1 MPSRSKRS
9 AVQTALSFHRIHD
22 PRTARRIVAHTGL
35 APPSL
40 VVEAGAGSGD
50 LTAALAERG
59 LRVIAV
65 ERDRRQFEALRRRCQ
80 PLPLVTPT
88 LCDIRDYRL
97 PHEPFALV
105 SNVPFS
111 ITAELMRWLLGL
123 SHPPSCAWLIL
134 ETDAALHWAG
144 AGSSSIA
151 SVLAAVDW
159 HIEVT
164 MALHRREF
172 APRPSVD
179 AALLHLRRRAAPLV
193 PARERADFERFV
205 RRGFS
210 GAKKSALRNLN
221 GAIGYE
227 AFRRVARVN
236 GFAHDAPPSHLSADD
251 WLALFRAA
259 RR

>member
-1 MPSRSKRS
+1 MPSRSRRS

-40 VVEAGAGSGD
+40 VVEAGAGDGE

-59 LRVIAV
+59 IRVIAV

-97 PHEPFALV
+97 PREPFALV

-111 ITAELMRWLLGL
+111 ITAELMRWLLEL
-123 SHPPSCAWLIL
+123 SYPPLCAWLIL
-134 ETDAALHWAG
+134 EKDAALHWAG
-144 AGSSSIA
+144 AGGSSIA

-159 HIEVT
+159 HIEVS
-164 MALHRREF
+164 MAIHRREF

-179 AALLHLRRRAAPLV
+179 AALLHLRRRQAPLV

-210 GAKKSALRNLN
+210 GAKKSALRNLG
-221 GAIGYE
+221 GAIVYE
-227 AFRRVARVN
+227 AFRRVARAN
-236 GFAHDAPPSHLSADD
+236 GFAHDAPPSHLATND
-251 WLALFRAA
+251 WLALFRAS